1 MFKPE
6 NQHKNSNYRS
16 MTMAATAQ
24 KTTFIITI
32 LFAVSVQWMAAQ
44 NYPIAG
50 DYIDQNSTRPVFQE
64 KQKSALT
71 HDGDIFPHVQPA
83 MSMMMGPVL
92 HDQSELVNY
101 PGAGSGGAD
110 VSAITG
116 NSFGFTSSVAS
127 NIYLADEFIVPP
139 GELWLIDSI
148 ELFHYQ
154 TGSTTSS
161 TINDIRL
168 QISNGALPGTNNI
181 VFGDLTT
188 NRLNKTAFSG
198 IYRIQPPNFTVTNR
212 PIMKSSVVT
221 PALALPA
228 GTYWIENMAGGTL
241 ASGPFTPP
249 RTLGT
254 THIATGNQYQYN
266 GSWIAVVE
274 FNAGGSNPLPK
285 GMPFVLY
292 GTSIPDLAARLNG
305 IDYISLQDAI
315 DAVSSNG
322 EEITLLKNVNEAAI
336 SVGPYSVII
345 KGDGF
350 NCTLNQINIAN
361 GKYLQWVENTLN
373 ITGNIN
379 NNTTGILWNNST
391 ITGSG
396 LTNTG
401 IIKGTG
407 TFSNSIA
414 NSGKIQPGN

>member
-1 MFKPE
+1 
-6 NQHKNSNYRS
+6 
-16 MTMAATAQ
+16 MAMAVSA
-24 KTTFIITI
+24 KKTI
-32 LFAVSVQWMAAQ
+32 LLFTIVFTVLVQWLTAQ
-44 NYPIAG
+44 NYIIAG
-50 DYIDQNSTRPVFQE
+50 DYIDQGGTLPVFQE
-64 KQKSALT
+64 KQKWALT
-71 HDGDIFPHVQPA
+71 HEGNVSPLVQPM

-101 PGAGSGGAD
+101 PGAGFGGAD

-116 NSFGFTSSVAS
+116 NSFGFTSSVSS
-127 NIYLADEFIVPP
+127 NIYLADEFAVPP

-161 TINDIRL
+161 TINDMRL
-168 QISNGALPGTNNI
+168 QISNGALTGTNNI

-188 NRLNKTAFSG
+188 NRLNKTSFSG
-198 IYRIQPPNFTVTNR
+198 IYRIQPPNFTATNR

-221 PALALPA
+221 SALALPS

-254 THIATGNQYQYN
+254 THIITGNQYQYN

-274 FNAGGSNPLPK
+274 FNSGGSNPLPK

-292 GTSIPDLAARLNG
+292 GTSIPDLAARVNG

-315 DAVSSNG
+315 DAVTSNG
-322 EEITLLKNVNEAAI
+322 EEITLLKNVNESMI
-336 SVGPYSVII
+336 TIGPYSVVI

-361 GKYLQWVENTLN
+361 GKYLRWLENTLN

-379 NNTTGILWNNST
+379 NHVSGVLWNNGT
-391 ITGSG
+391 ISGSS
-396 LTNTG
+396 LNNTG

-407 TFSNSIA
+407 TFSNPIA
-414 NSGKIQPGN
+414 NAGTLQPGN